1 MRIRLRAVPACLLA
15 TVVLLGIVGCGKQP
29 VAIVNGAK
37 ITRQEFM
44 DRLEQAAGE
53 QVMQDLIVRRL
64 LEDGFAQSGLTLTPE
79 EVNAEIEKLKK
90 QAPSDAEWQSFL
102 QQQGLDEAKLAQEVS
117 FRMKLMKLSQKGL
130 NPTEQDLKKEFERY
144 REDFDRPATVLLS
157 EIVVS
162 SKAEADKV
170 RAELKS
176 PNANFQALARQY
188 SISAMTRERG
198 GRRGEEPVERVMP
211 EALRPVVARLSPGEI
226 SSPVKVDDNW
236 YIIRVEEKK
245 AAQKAD
251 YAKVKDMVR
260 QHYMDTHG
268 KPPQDILAELRKTA
282 KVSILDQRYQRLGEA
297 FNPPQQLPTFGSG
310 EKKVGGETPGTGAPA
325 QQPPAQPAAPT
336 EGHEGHG
343 H

>member
-1 MRIRLRAVPACLLA
+1 MRIHLRAMPACLLA
-15 TVVLLGIVGCGKQP
+15 VSVLLGAAGCGKQP
-29 VAIVNGAK
+29 IAIVNGAK
-37 ITRQEFM
+37 ITRQEFT

-53 QVMQDLIVRRL
+53 QVLQDLIVRRL
-64 LEDGFAQSGLTLTPE
+64 LEDAFAQSGLALAPE
-79 EVNAEIEKLKK
+79 EVAAEVEKLKK
-90 QAPSDAEWQSFL
+90 QAPSEEEWQRFL
-102 QQQGLDEAKLAQEVS
+102 TQQGLDEAKLGQEVG

-144 REDFDRPATVLLS
+144 REDFDRPATVVLS

-176 PNANFQALARQY
+176 PKANFQALARQY

-198 GRRGEEPVERVMP
+198 GRRGEEPIEQVMP
-211 EALRPVVARLSPGEI
+211 EALRPVVARLAPGEI
-226 SSPVKVDDNW
+226 SSPIKVDENW

-268 KPPQDILAELRKTA
+268 KSPQDILAELRKTA
-282 KVSILDQRYQRLGEA
+282 KVSILDPRYQRLGEA

-310 EKKVGGETPGTGAPA
+310 EKKAESRAPA
-325 QQPPAQPAAPT
+325 GQPATKAPAAPAT
-336 EGHEGHG
+336 GQ
-343 H
+343 

>member
-1 MRIRLRAVPACLLA
+1 MRIHLRAMPACLLA
-15 TVVLLGIVGCGKQP
+15 VSVLLGAAGCGKQP

-37 ITRQEFM
+37 ITRQEFTE
-44 DRLEQAAGE
+44 RLEQAAGE
-53 QVMQDLIVRRL
+53 QVLQDLIVRRL
-64 LEDGFAQSGLTLTPE
+64 LEDAFAQSGLALAPE
-79 EVNAEIEKLKK
+79 EVAAEVEKLKK
-90 QAPSDAEWQSFL
+90 QAPSEEEWQRFL
-102 QQQGLDEAKLAQEVS
+102 TQQGLDEAKLAQEVG

-144 REDFDRPATVLLS
+144 REDFDRPATVVLS

-176 PNANFQALARQY
+176 PKANFQALARQY

-198 GRRGEEPVERVMP
+198 GRRGEEPIEQVMP
-211 EALRPVVARLSPGEI
+211 DALRPVVARLAPGEV
-226 SSPVKVDDNW
+226 SSPIKVDENW

-268 KPPQDILAELRKTA
+268 KSPQDILAELRKTA
-282 KVSILDQRYQRLGEA
+282 KVSILDPRYQRLGEA

-310 EKKVGGETPGTGAPA
+310 EKKAEGKAPA
-325 QQPPAQPAAPT
+325 EQPATKAPAAPAT
-336 EGHEGHG
+336 GQ
-343 H
+343 